1 MGCETRSVEG
11 SAIWGCALT
20 ESVRFTSRGLSC
32 AADLYLPEG
41 VSARAPRP
49 ALVLGHGFGGLKD
62 GLVAQSEYFRRA
74 GYVVLTIDYRYFG
87 ESEGEPRGQLFPLE
101 QVEDMRNAISYVQR
115 RAEVDP
121 QRIGLWGTSFG
132 GAIVIYTAA
141 VDRRVRA
148 VVSQVPIVNGRNWM
162 RALRAEGDWDA
173 LLDRLDADRQQR
185 YDSGASAYVSAGGAT
200 LDAAMPTSESERL
213 RLEAEA
219 APPRGSGDR
228 QLTLESVERVIEFFP
243 EHMIHMIGPRPLRI
257 ITTAER
263 DVVHPLDQIQ
273 EAYERAREPKDLV
286 LLPLR
291 QYDAYSEPGLTIANE
306 SAREWFERHLPV
318 QASAPAPAVTRS

>member
-1 MGCETRSVEG
+1 
-11 SAIWGCALT
+11 
-20 ESVRFTSRGLSC
+20 
-32 AADLYLPEG
+32 
-41 VSARAPRP
+41 
-49 ALVLGHGFGGLKD
+49 
-62 GLVAQSEYFRRA
+62 
-74 GYVVLTIDYRYFG
+74 
-87 ESEGEPRGQLFPLE
+87 
-101 QVEDMRNAISYVQR
+101 MRNAISYVQR

-132 GAIVIYTAA
+132 GAIVSYTAA

-148 VVSQVPIVNGRNWM
+148 VVSQVPVVKRPELGCERCAPRATGMRCWTASMQTASSATTAGQAPTFRQGVRRWM
-162 RALRAEGDWDA
+162 RRCPPASPSGSVWRPK
-173 LLDRLDADRQQR
+173 QR
-185 YDSGASAYVSAGGAT
+185 RRG
-200 LDAAMPTSESERL
+200 
-213 RLEAEA
+213 EA
-219 APPRGSGDR
+219 ANR

-306 SAREWFERHLPV
+306 SAREWFRAPP
-318 QASAPAPAVTRS
+318 ASAGISPSACGDAFLSRTAGRSGARGANESGGAPGGGPVRGTK